1 MSRISS
7 SISSHCSRTQSSNVQ
22 IIKIIQKEGSPWVR
36 DHRNV
41 TKVTLGEGLKKR
53 HNSAVSSTKLNDINK
68 TDDDLESMKESI
80 MKMVEDKNTVMK
92 ENNTLKRYKQSVES
106 LVRENHQLKQ
116 EILRLKR
123 LSQGEDVNNN
133 SDDEKKLNQISYNDL
148 VAWLGHEKSS
158 VCDHCNE
165 NVLNQTNMKNISDEP
180 AASSDYLNKLTRELL
195 ILFLFSKLNS

>member
-1 MSRISS
+1 MKM
-7 SISSHCSRTQSSNVQ
+7 V
-22 IIKIIQKEGSPWVR
+22 E
-36 DHRNV
+36 
-41 TKVTLGEGLKKR
+41 VTLGEGLKKR

-123 LSQGEDVNNN
+123 LSQGEDVNN
-133 SDDEKKLNQISYNDL
+133 SEDEEKKLNQISYNDL
-148 VAWLGHEKSS
+148 VA
-158 VCDHCNE
+158 
-165 NVLNQTNMKNISDEP
+165 
-180 AASSDYLNKLTRELL
+180 R
-195 ILFLFSKLNS
+195 